1 MALLVES
8 GSVNVTTPE
17 LYGDNMIANDR
28 KKVGPVFTG
37 MQMVH
42 VALHNPGDQMLD
54 ASSSNPK
61 LVVHAVKRRDGVFAM
76 MLINED
82 PSTPVTAKINVSGG
96 TVGTKGRRFDY
107 GLTQQKAGTGLAPM
121 DIKEVGN
128 DFSVTV
134 PPYTITDILIE

>member
-1 MALLVES
+1 MLVES
-8 GSVNVTTPE
+8 GSANITVPE
-17 LYGDNMIANDR
+17 LYGDNMIATDR

-61 LVVHAVKRRDGVFAM
+61 LSVHAVKRRDGVFAL

-82 PSTPVTAKINVSGG
+82 PSAPITAKVNVSGG
-96 TVGTKGRRFDY
+96 TVGTKGRRFEY
-107 GLTQQKAGTGLAPM
+107 GLAQQKAGTGLAPM
-121 DIKEVGN
+121 EIKDVGG

-134 PPYTITDILIE
+134 PAYTITDILIE